1 MTAEG
6 VSSKPSKTMAWDEM
20 WKILDHLSVSDDQ
33 DVQEMI
39 TTLVKTQHLTIE
51 DIRIITRLVETIGRL
66 VA

>member
-6 VSSKPSKTMAWDEM
+6 VSSKPSKTRAWDEM